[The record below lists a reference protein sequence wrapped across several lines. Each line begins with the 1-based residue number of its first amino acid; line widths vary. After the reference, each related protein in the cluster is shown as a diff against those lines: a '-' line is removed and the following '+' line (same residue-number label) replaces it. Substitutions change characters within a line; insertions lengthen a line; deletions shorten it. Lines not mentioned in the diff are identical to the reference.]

1 MIYKKHIALMRLLGL
16 RGVDSCENAKAR
28 LWGKRF
34 EIPMVI
40 AALWIL
46 VDWYLRHKGVTDLFI
61 SFFSDWFI
69 WSIFLAELLVMLSI
83 VDNRKRYLK
92 QNWMSVLIVLA
103 GLPIL
108 WGSDTFYTG
117 ILRTMRLALTISIL
131 LRISKDTRELLSR
144 HNLGTTLLICF
155 VILVISGLLISGIDP
170 AFSTPADGLWW
181 ALVTITTVGYG
192 DLVPQTFEGRIFGS
206 ILILMG
212 VGIFSILTA
221 SFSAFF
227 IAQDERSNNE
237 KEEKIAQQVTRIEGK
252 LTKMEEKLDNTL
264 ALLNSIQSSQQE
276 TANSQKDNSSNS

>member
-1 MIYKKHIALMRLLGL
+1 MRLLGL